1 MATLGTNAAGRERT
15 SPRLPLVKNT
25 LSFYFTEQP
34 EGTVTDA
41 DQGGGGFCLGSG
53 LNPPASPRSAGQVTL
68 SEAELS
74 LWGHTCAG
82 LGRDCPFPGP
92 HRGAVAGWAG
102 GSTVARLRK
111 TQVRARTYGYVHF
124 RMPGS
129 SGP

>member
-74 LWGHTCAG
+74 LWGHTRA
-82 LGRDCPFPGP
+82 PGS
-92 HRGAVAGWAG
+92 GE
-102 GSTVARLRK
+102 TVPSP
-111 TQVRARTYGYVHF
+111 ARTVEPWLAGRAAALWLVYV
-124 RMPGS
+124 RRR
-129 SGP
+129 